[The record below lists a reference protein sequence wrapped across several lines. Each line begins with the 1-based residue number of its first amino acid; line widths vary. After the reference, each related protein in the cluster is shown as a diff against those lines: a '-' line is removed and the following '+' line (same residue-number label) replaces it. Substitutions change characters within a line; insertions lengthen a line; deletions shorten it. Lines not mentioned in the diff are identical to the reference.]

1 MTVKFWTNFSKKNN
15 STKVP
20 ASGGIEN
27 QNVKLKANC
36 SEHDPILLLDGH
48 DFSYTYAFISEW
60 GRYYFVVD
68 VVSVANNLTEYH
80 LTEDVLGTF
89 KAEIGATNAHIVFS
103 TSSYNKQIIDP
114 RIQVMNSRTLY
125 GSADT
130 VHPVVDP
137 NTDGTFLLSV
147 FNTQQYLS
155 DFQVTGCNS
164 GFGVT
169 YQLTRGGMDNLRRW
183 FSDTSVVQAM
193 QDFFNGDPLNGIF
206 SCKWVPYYIGGAR
219 KLKCSFIHIGNQRNP
234 DSLAFDDG
242 QCYIIDGFPLIYGSA
257 SLDVNIHYRG
267 LVDGTYVYGNDFRAA
282 EPYTCGDLYLPGVG
296 TISLNMKDWIGESK
310 IYVDWEIEVIT
321 GNVVYFVR
329 NASDRILHTAGGNLA
344 SECPVGRFYSDS
356 RGTASGIQQGISG
369 MAQLV
374 AGAASENPII
384 AASGGASMLTG
395 IANTVLSTYN
405 RQTSVLGSFGGRSVV
420 YEPYIKHTESCV
432 DTQNFD
438 IPAYINI
445 RGLPCDGVR
454 QISTLTGYVQ
464 CEGASVD
471 ANANAREKQEIN
483 TFLNSG
489 FYYE

>member
-1 MTVKFWTNFSKKNN
+1 MTVVFWTNFSKRYN

-48 DFSYTYAFISEW
+48 DFSYTYAFISAW
-60 GRYYFVVD
+60 GRYYFVID

-80 LTEDVLGTF
+80 LTEDVLATY
-89 KAEIGATNAHIVFS
+89 KTEIGATNAHVVFS
-103 TSSYNKQIIDP
+103 TSSYNKHVIDP
-114 RIQVMNSRTLY
+114 RIQVMNSRKLF
-125 GSADT
+125 GSADMS
-130 VHPVVDP
+130 HPVVNP
-137 NTDGTFLLSV
+137 NTDGTYLLSV
-147 FNTQQYLS
+147 FNTQKYLG
-155 DFQVTGCNS
+155 DFEEVGLNS

-169 YQLTRGGMDNLRRW
+169 YQLTIAAMDNIRQW
-183 FSDTSVVQAM
+183 FNTTTIYQAM
-193 QDFFNGDPLNGIF
+193 QNFFNGDPLNGIF
-206 SCKWVPYYIGGAR
+206 SCKWIPYYIPDAV
-219 KLKCSFIHIGNQRNP
+219 KTEATYIYIANQKIPEALKFNTG
-234 DSLAFDDG
+234 
-242 QCYIIDGFPLIYGSA
+242 CYIINAFPVISGAA
-257 SLDVNIHYRG
+257 SVDVNIHHRHQ
-267 LVDGTYVYGNDFRAA
+267 VDDTYVYGDDFRAA
-282 EPYTCGDLYLPGVG
+282 EPYTNGDLYLPGVG

-310 IYVDWEIEVIT
+310 IYVDWSIEVVT
-321 GNVVYFVR
+321 GNIVYFVR
-329 NASDRILHTAGGNLA
+329 NTSGRILHTAGGNLA
-344 SECPVGRFYSDS
+344 SECPVGRFFSDS

-405 RQTSVLGSFGGRSVV
+405 RQTSVLGSFGGRSIV
-420 YEPYIKHTESCV
+420 YEPYIKYTESCV
-432 DTQNFD
+432 DTQNYD

-471 ANANAREKQEIN
+471 AIANAREKQEIN